1 MGQQQQQ
8 QQQQQQRGDGGPADE
23 ANDSGARATSFFAK
37 ESGGGG
43 EAGRE
48 TLRSHKPAAS
58 RKKGPLT
65 PLLER
70 ERKAKGGLLGCGFR
84 RGFLQQKDPKEKRSK
99 SRKKGKKEGAVIAT
113 AAAPATPPPAPGGT
127 SPQDRERASAAVPGM
142 VPTRRLQFC
151 DPEAGVGKAAMGDS
165 AARPAAAIDATTAT
179 STATVALKAKRAK
192 TRRVPFKELL
202 AESMQSRMS
211 SADKLD
217 AQKQAVQVG
226 LGGGHFRKVEKL

>member
-1 MGQQQQQ
+1 
-8 QQQQQQRGDGGPADE
+8 
-23 ANDSGARATSFFAK
+23 
-37 ESGGGG
+37 
-43 EAGRE
+43 
-48 TLRSHKPAAS
+48 
-58 RKKGPLT
+58 LT

-99 SRKKGKKEGAVIAT
+99 SRKKGKKEGAAARAAVPDLPAVIAT

-151 DPEAGVGKAAMGDS
+151 DPEASVGKAAMGGS
-165 AARPAAAIDATTAT
+165 AARPAAAIDATTTT
-179 STATVALKAKRAK
+179 STATVALKAKRPK

-211 SADKLD
+211 SAEKLD

-226 LGGGHFRKVEKL
+226 LGGGQFRKVEKL

>member
-1 MGQQQQQ
+1 VGQQQQ

-23 ANDSGARATSFFAK
+23 ANESGARATSFFAK
-37 ESGGGG
+37 ESGGG

-99 SRKKGKKEGAVIAT
+99 SRKKGKSRSSRRWLPPHRPRCLARGRTASVQAVRT
-113 AAAPATPPPAPGGT
+113 VTTPG
-127 SPQDRERASAAVPGM
+127 
-142 VPTRRLQFC
+142 L
-151 DPEAGVGKAAMGDS
+151 
-165 AARPAAAIDATTAT
+165 AT
-179 STATVALKAKRAK
+179 STPSRRYALPTCRPS
-192 TRRVPFKELL
+192 V
-202 AESMQSRMS
+202 
-211 SADKLD
+211 
-217 AQKQAVQVG
+217 
-226 LGGGHFRKVEKL
+226 